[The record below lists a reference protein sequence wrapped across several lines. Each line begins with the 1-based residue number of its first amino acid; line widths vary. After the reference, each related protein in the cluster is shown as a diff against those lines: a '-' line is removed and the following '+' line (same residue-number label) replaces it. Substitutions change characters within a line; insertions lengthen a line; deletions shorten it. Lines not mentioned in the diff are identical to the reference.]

1 MFDQFFKLAFF
12 WMDIIT
18 ASASDLASYSIFTYI
33 FLWVVVVWL
42 FLLLQHILHVFK

>member
-12 WMDIIT
+12 WMDVIT
-18 ASASDLASYSIFTYI
+18 ETSSDLTMYSIFTYI

-42 FLLLQHILHVFK
+42 FFFLQHILNIFK